1 METPALHLVVLV
13 GSTKGRA
20 EAVAA
25 EVAADLAEAG
35 TTVAVVSMEHADEAV
50 VAGADAL
57 VVCTSTFGAGGVP
70 VNAQDFLERL
80 EAGAI
85 RCAGIPVGYIGL
97 GDRSFRDTY
106 NGGWRTMARAFSAR
120 GAVAVGEPLLFDA
133 ADALPPADAV
143 RLRRERIAAWTA
155 TFRILLAAAG

>member
-1 METPALHLVVLV
+1 MEIPALYLVVLV

-20 EAVAA
+20 AAVAA
-25 EVAADLAEAG
+25 EVAADLAEAE
-35 TTVAVVSMEHADEAV
+35 TTVAVVSMDHADEAV

-70 VNAQDFLERL
+70 VNAQGFLERL

-85 RCAGIPVGYIGL
+85 PCAGKPVGYIGL

-106 NGGWRTMARAFSAR
+106 NDGWKTLARCFAAR

-133 ADALPPADAV
+133 ADALPPAEAAL
-143 RLRRERIAAWTA
+143 RRRERIAAWTA
-155 TFRILLAAAG
+155 TFLILLAAAG